1 MANPITVTEGQKTQT
16 MGGAHEA
23 ASRISRELATW
34 LPVVRSPDADN
45 LMEKGLLDAR
55 AIDLSRNDAYVSA
68 GIALHRDNVVGSQF
82 RLNLKPNLRILGQD
96 EEWAADFQEEVEAYF
111 EDYAENLRNWIDAS
125 GRNSFTAFIRLLVG
139 VYLHSGECLVTSE
152 WLNRGRD
159 KARPYY
165 TSFQAIELSRLCNP
179 MDQSFN
185 QDRVRGGIEYDVHGK
200 PIAFYIRRSALGDRL
215 YGPDAYKWSRIRSEN
230 SIGRPQVF
238 HVLEQQRPGQG
249 RGVSQLVSAMK
260 EMRVLKRFRDLE
272 LQKAALHA
280 SFFAS
285 IESELPTQTLHE
297 AMGGK
302 SSADVQHMFEEF
314 GTGYLAAI
322 SEYANDG
329 SSFQVDGVRI
339 PHFFPGTKLQ
349 FNTASSPDGVGSEF
363 EASLL
368 RYIAAN
374 LDVSYEELSRD
385 YQKSSYSSARAGML
399 QTWKASQSRKRMIAD
414 RAANFILRNWFE
426 EALNQGRFET
436 MNRQRMPNF
445 YEFENAYLKC
455 SWIGGIRGQIDEEK
469 ETKAAVLRI
478 RAGLSTWEDELARHG
493 KDWREVFAQRAREQD
508 LLDDLGIDLP
518 ELESMMTASEDEPPE
533 GGQTEESANG

>member
-1 MANPITVTEGQKTQT
+1 MARTP
-16 MGGAHEA
+16 
-23 ASRISRELATW
+23 
-34 LPVVRSPDADN
+34 
-45 LMEKGLLDAR
+45 
-55 AIDLSRNDAYVSA
+55 
-68 GIALHRDNVVGSQF
+68 
-82 RLNLKPNLRILGQD
+82 
-96 EEWAADFQEEVEAYF
+96 
-111 EDYAENLRNWIDAS
+111 
-125 GRNSFTAFIRLLVG
+125 
-139 VYLHSGECLVTSE
+139 
-152 WLNRGRD
+152 
-159 KARPYY
+159 
-165 TSFQAIELSRLCNP
+165 
-179 MDQSFN
+179 
-185 QDRVRGGIEYDVHGK
+185 
-200 PIAFYIRRSALGDRL
+200 
-215 YGPDAYKWSRIRSEN
+215 YKWSRIRAEN

-238 HVLEQQRPGQG
+238 HILEQQRPGQG
-249 RGVSQLVSAMK
+249 RGVSQMVSAMK

-285 IESELPTQTLHE
+285 IESELPTQVLFE

-302 SSADVQHMFEEF
+302 SSEDTQKLFEQY

-322 SEYANDG
+322 SEYAADG

-363 EASLL
+363 ESSLL

-399 QTWKASQSRKRMIAD
+399 QTWKASQSRKRMVAD
-414 RAANFILRNWFE
+414 RAANFLLRNWFE

-436 MNRQRMPNF
+436 MNTRRLPNF
-445 YEFENAYLKC
+445 YENESAYLRC

-493 KDWREVFAQRAREQD
+493 KDWREVFAQRKREQEM
-508 LLDDLGIDLP
+508 LDDLDLDLP
-518 ELESMMTASEDEPPE
+518 ELESAMAAAEEEPPA
-533 GGQTEESANG
+533 GGGSSEEDANG